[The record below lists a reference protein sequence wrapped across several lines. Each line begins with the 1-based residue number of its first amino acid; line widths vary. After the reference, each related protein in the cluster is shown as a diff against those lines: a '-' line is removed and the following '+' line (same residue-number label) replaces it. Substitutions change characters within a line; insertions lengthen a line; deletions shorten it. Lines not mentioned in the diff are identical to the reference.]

1 MKMPNKKIIATT
13 IGIITG
19 LFLLLKSERF
29 KKKLDEVIEWVKNK
43 VPKKTPE

>member
-1 MKMPNKKIIATT
+1 MKMPNRKTIITT

-19 LFLLLKSERF
+19 LFLLIKNEKI